1 MSTSERT
8 LSNLIGGSHMSRSAL
23 IVYGGWEGHQPYEFT
38 QLIRRHLQGRGY
50 QVTASD
56 SLETY
61 DDGERLKEYDLIVP
75 MWTMGEL
82 TKNQEQA
89 LLAAVESGVGL
100 GGWHGGMGDA
110 FRRNLDYNMMVG
122 GQFVSHPGNIL
133 EYQVEFTKPEDSVVR
148 GLETFSIT
156 SEQYYMHVDPTNE
169 VLATTTFS
177 GDALPWLEGV
187 TMPVVWK
194 RQWGKGRV
202 FYSSLGHQVGE
213 FEIPQVWALTTRGLE
228 WASR

>member
-1 MSTSERT
+1 
-8 LSNLIGGSHMSRSAL
+8 MSRSAL

-38 QLIRRHLQGRGY
+38 QLIRKHLQDRGY
-50 QVTASD
+50 RVTASD

-61 DDGERLKEYDLIVP
+61 DDEERLKEYNLIVP

-82 TKNQEQA
+82 TKNQERA

-110 FRRNLDYNMMVG
+110 FRQNLDYNMMVG

-133 EYQVEFTKPEDSVVR
+133 KYRVEFTKSADPIVEGLDS
-148 GLETFSIT
+148 FSIT

-194 RQWGKGRV
+194 RHWGKGRV
-202 FYSSLGHQVGE
+202 FYSSLGHRVKE
-213 FEIPQVWALTTRGLE
+213 FEIPQVWELTTRGLE